1 MARGRPRERRAEDT
15 GDASVQAATTRY
27 DAELWS
33 MADALRGSMDVRFYF
48 TVSINAMS
56 RRSISL
62 TS

>member
-1 MARGRPRERRAEDT
+1 MSD
-15 GDASVQAATTRY
+15 QAATTGY
-27 DAELWS
+27 KAELWR
-33 MADALRGSMDVRFYF
+33 MADARFYF

>member
-1 MARGRPRERRAEDT
+1 MSD
-15 GDASVQAATTRY
+15 QAATTGY
-27 DAELWS
+27 EADLWCI
-33 MADALRGSMDVRFYF
+33 ADARFYF